1 MSMTAAVLLALA
13 GTVSADA
20 ATDRTRPPSSGQDLV
35 VLRTIERK
43 PLEPAIP
50 FTVPP
55 GFTAERIA
63 APPLLERPMFASFDD
78 RGRLFVCDSSGFNL
92 FHARSDVLI
101 KDPPHAIRLL
111 EDRDDDGRFD
121 TSTLFADRMTFPMGA
136 LWHEGALYTASAPS
150 LWRLE
155 DTDGD
160 GVADRRQEFITRFE
174 FEGNGCDI
182 HGPFLGPDGRIYWAN
197 CNRGFDLRQAD
208 GRVLKGK
215 AAGIFRV
222 RPDGRDIEIVCAG
235 GMDNPV
241 EVAFTPEGEAL
252 ATVNILFG
260 APRPRNDAIIHGIEG
275 GLFPH
280 RTLAASFPRTG
291 DLLPAAI
298 DLGWVAP
305 SGLMRYRGDALG
317 ADYRDNFFSAQFNM
331 HRVQRHILERAGA
344 TFRGRTEDFVVG
356 TDPDFHPTDVLEDAD
371 GSLLVVDTGG
381 WFLRGCPTSQIAK
394 PEVMGAIYRIRRA
407 GAPVAEDPCGQALR
421 WDQIAPQ
428 ELAARLDDPRWVVRD
443 RAVHHLGKQGR
454 AAVDALQEVI
464 HRGATTRRRRNAVW
478 ALTRLE
484 TPEADATIRD
494 ALSDDATSVRLAA
507 AHALGLHRDADGL
520 GRLAELAV
528 NDAEPAV
535 RREAATALGRIRRS
549 AAVPALLA
557 ALRRGGDRF
566 LEHAQ
571 IYALIAIADR
581 AATLEGLHS
590 DHPRVQRGTLL
601 ALDQMEGGNL
611 TREQVVPLLNQSDG
625 ALQQT
630 AWTVITTH
638 PDWADAVVNL
648 LRKWLAEGA
657 VSGRSEMLKNAVLA
671 FCKDP
676 ALQATVAEALQRD
689 GTDLTVHL
697 LVVESIALVSL
708 EHLPAAWL
716 TALGQSL
723 EHADERVVL
732 QAVATLRTRR
742 TAGLDEA
749 LVRLGKDR
757 RRAPEVRVAALATA
771 APRLDGLDQVVF
783 DFLRGQLD
791 STRPPLLRRTAADA
805 LGNAR
810 LNDAQLA
817 TLAEAAA
824 SASALELPLLVPAF
838 ERSTDP
844 GVGNALLAALS
855 KAPGLPS
862 LSPEALRRTLQ
873 AYPATVQRG
882 AEPLFQ
888 RLHLDVQKQQA
899 RLAEFEPVLHGGHAG
914 EGRKVFFGSKA
925 GCATCHTAG
934 TDGGTVGPDLSKIGS
949 IRTGRDLLEAVLF
962 PSASFVRGYEPYVLA
977 TRDGRTYNGIL
988 GRETADA
995 LILVTPDRTEMR
1007 VPRSVIEE
1015 IQPSR
1020 VSIMPQGLESQLT
1033 RQELSDLIAFLSGL
1047 K

>member
-1 MSMTAAVLLALA
+1 
-13 GTVSADA
+13 
-20 ATDRTRPPSSGQDLV
+20 
-35 VLRTIERK
+35 
-43 PLEPAIP
+43 
-50 FTVPP
+50 
-55 GFTAERIA
+55 
-63 APPLLERPMFASFDD
+63 
-78 RGRLFVCDSSGFNL
+78 
-92 FHARSDVLI
+92 
-101 KDPPHAIRLL
+101 
-111 EDRDDDGRFD
+111 
-121 TSTLFADRMTFPMGA
+121 MGA

-174 FEGNGCDI
+174 FAGNGCDI

-197 CNRGFDLRQAD
+197 CNRGFELRQAD
-208 GRVLKGK
+208 GQVLKGK

-252 ATVNILFG
+252 ATVNILVG
-260 APRPRNDAIIHGIEG
+260 APRPRNDAIIHGIDG

-280 RTLAASFPRTG
+280 RSLAASFPRTG

-317 ADYRDNFFSAQFNM
+317 AEYRDNFFSAQFNM

-371 GSLLVVDTGG
+371 GSVLVVDTGG

-407 GAPVAEDPCGQALR
+407 GAPVLRDPRGQALR
-421 WDQIAPQ
+421 WDQTAPQ

-443 RAVHHLGKQGR
+443 RAVHHLGKLGR
-454 AAVDALQEVI
+454 AAVPALQEVI
-464 HRGATTRRRRNAVW
+464 HRGETTRRRRNAVW

-494 ALSDDATSVRLAA
+494 ALADNAASVRLAA

-528 NDAEPAV
+528 SDAEPAV

-557 ALRRGGDRF
+557 ALRHGGDRF

-590 DHPRVQRGTLL
+590 DDPQVQRGALL

-611 TREQVVPLLNQSDG
+611 TREQVVPLLNQSD
-625 ALQQT
+625 APLQQT
-630 AWTVITTH
+630 AWTVITAH
-638 PDWADAVVNL
+638 PDWAGAVVTL
-648 LRKWLAEGA
+648 LRTWLAEGA
-657 VSGRSEMLKNAVLA
+657 ASGRSEMIRNALLA
-671 FCKDP
+671 FCRD
-676 ALQATVAEALQRD
+676 AAMQQTVAEAMERE
-689 GTDLTVHL
+689 GTDPAVRL
-697 LVVESIALVSL
+697 LLLESIALASL
-708 EHLPAAWL
+708 EHLPGSWL
-716 TALGQSL
+716 TALEHSL
-723 EHADERVVL
+723 DNADERVVY
-732 QAVATLRTRR
+732 QAMATIRMRR
-742 TAGLDEA
+742 TASLDET
-749 LVRLGKDR
+749 LVRIGNDR
-757 RRAPEVRVAALATA
+757 RRAPDVRVAALAAA
-771 APRLDGLDQVVF
+771 APRRDRLDPAVF
-783 DFLRGQLD
+783 DFLLGQLD
-791 STRPPLLRRTAADA
+791 PARPPLLRRTAADA

-810 LNDAQLA
+810 LSDAQLT

-824 SASALELPLLVPAF
+824 SAGALELPLLIAAF
-838 ERSTDP
+838 ERSTSP
-844 GVGNALLAALS
+844 VVGDALIAALS
-855 KAPGLPS
+855 KTAGLRS
-862 LSPEALRRTLQ
+862 VSPEALRRTLQ
-873 AYPATVQRG
+873 GYPAAVQR
-882 AEPLFQ
+882 AADPLFQ
-888 RLHLDVQKQQA
+888 QSHLDAQKQQA
-899 RLAEFEPVLHGGHAG
+899 RLAEFESVLHGGNARQ
-914 EGRKVFFGSKA
+914 GRNVFFGTKA
-925 GCATCHTAG
+925 ACATCHTAG
-934 TDGGTVGPDLSKIGS
+934 TDGGTIGPDLSKIGS
-949 IRTGRDLLEAVLF
+949 IRSGRDLLEAILF
-962 PSASFVRGYEPYVLA
+962 PSASFVRGYEPYVVA
-977 TRDGRTYNGIL
+977 TRDGQIANGIL

-995 LILVTPDRTEMR
+995 ITLVTAARTEIR
-1007 VPRSVIEE
+1007 VPRSAIEE
-1015 IQPSR
+1015 IQPSP
-1020 VSIMPQGLESQLT
+1020 VSIMPQGLETQLS